1 MVAITYPDHMR
12 SASGLFAIAIG
23 LGAGCATSSMS
34 SAAMPMSPPPR
45 PLQLESIA
53 TPRTPQDAGRIIGE
67 VGERLR
73 VDDRAGVIA
82 RVVAML
88 RSDFLTD
95 HGRAN
100 LYWLL
105 ADASVGFDDDLQSD
119 ALGGYL
125 VAATL
130 LPPDPDVAT
139 RVRKARGA
147 LLALKVQRQ
156 ALGLTPAQAIRVP
169 SHTDADLVV
178 AALSCGNDGGRY
190 VERRLPGTFRGDALE
205 PRRLLCSEN
214 GDELTLW
221 FRVDSDGM

>member
-1 MVAITYPDHMR
+1 MRLVWGLAAIV
-12 SASGLFAIAIG
+12 IG
-23 LGAGCATSSMS
+23 QSMGCATPSASTSPSPSMS
-34 SAAMPMSPPPR
+34 APT
-45 PLQLESIA
+45 PLEAVA
-53 TPRTPQDAGRIIGE
+53 TPRTPQEAGVLIGAIGE
-67 VGERLR
+67 HLR
-73 VDDRAGVIA
+73 RDDRAGVIA

-105 ADASVGFDDDLQSD
+105 AEASVGVDDDRRRD

-125 VAATL
+125 VAASL
-130 LPPDPDVAT
+130 IPPDPDVVT
-139 RVRKARGA
+139 RMRKARGA
-147 LLALKVQRQ
+147 LLAMKVQQQ
-156 ALGLTPAQAIRVP
+156 ALGLTPAHAIRVP

-178 AALSCGNDGGRY
+178 AALSCGHDGGRY
-190 VERRLPGTFRGDALE
+190 VERRLPGTFRGEALE

-221 FRVDSDGM
+221 FRVEDP

>member
-1 MVAITYPDHMR
+1 MK
-12 SASGLFAIAIG
+12 
-23 LGAGCATSSMS
+23 
-34 SAAMPMSPPPR
+34 
-45 PLQLESIA
+45 LEEVA
-53 TPRTPQDAGRIIGE
+53 TPRTPQDAGQIIGE
-67 VGERLR
+67 IGEHLR
-73 VDDRAGVIA
+73 RDDRAGVIA

-105 ADASVGFDDDLQSD
+105 AEASIGVDDDRRRD

-125 VAATL
+125 VAASVI
-130 LPPDPDVAT
+130 PPDPDVVT
-139 RVRKARGA
+139 RMRQARGA
-147 LLALKVQRQ
+147 LLALKVQQQ
-156 ALGLTPAQAIRVP
+156 ALGLTPAQAILVP

-190 VERRLPGTFRGDALE
+190 VERRLPGTFRSDALE

-221 FRVDSDGM
+221 FRVEAP

>member
-1 MVAITYPDHMR
+1 MR
-12 SASGLFAIAIG
+12 RASVFLGIAISFAG
-23 LGAGCATSSMS
+23 GCATSSPTATPAPVSPS
-34 SAAMPMSPPPR
+34 SSV
-45 PLQLESIA
+45 QLESVP
-53 TPRTPQDAGRIIGE
+53 TPRTPQDAGRIIAE
-67 VGERLR
+67 IGERLR

-105 ADASVGFDDDLQSD
+105 AEASVGVDDDLRRD

-130 LPPDPDVAT
+130 VPPDPDVVT
-139 RVRKARGA
+139 RGRKARSA
-147 LLALKVQRQ
+147 LLALKVQQQ
-156 ALGLTPAQAIRVP
+156 ALGLTPAQAILVP

-190 VERRLPGTFRGDALE
+190 VERRLPGTFRGEALE

-221 FRVDSDGM
+221 FRVESD